1 MRTIFKFNTVYGCC
15 MQMRD
20 EVQAVLAGRGRSGFE
35 ALCAAATD
43 AIEIA
48 HHIRGRIRLRLVDDG
63 GALPEEAAGLVRAVQ
78 SVLERAP
85 GVRSI
90 RVNRLARC
98 CAVEYDAGVLPPGA
112 WGDFFA
118 GADTA
123 EARVLRDVLRAAYVE
138 IADHAQL

>member
-1 MRTIFKFNTVYGCC
+1 

-20 EVQAVLAGRGRSGFE
+20 EVQAVLAGRGMCSGFE

-63 GALPEEAAGLVRAVQ
+63 GALPEKAAGLVRAVQ

-118 GADTA
+118 GTDSAD
-123 EARVLRDVLRAAYVE
+123 ARVLRDVLHAAYVE